1 MVSVL
6 ITVVTLSVVYYMYLI
21 RKAYLEDA
29 KDNLR
34 RYSKSPESPHNTNA
48 Y

>member
-1 MVSVL
+1 MLSVL
-6 ITVVTLSVVYYMYLI
+6 ITLVTLSVVYYMYLI

-29 KDNLR
+29 KDNQR
-34 RYSKSPESPHNTNA
+34 RYGKSPETPHNTNA